1 MRRQFT
7 SEQKAAVALAALKN
21 DKTINQVAA
30 EHEVHPTQVKQW
42 RDAIKSGA
50 SGLFADGRKTD
61 KTNGTTQAQI
71 DELHRVIGV
80 RDAELLWLKKTIHRM
95 GR

>member
-7 SEQKAAVALAALKN
+7 PEQKAQVAFAALRG

-30 EHEVHPTQVKQW
+30 EFEVHPTQVKQW
-42 RDAIKSGA
+42 RDAVKSGA
-50 SGLFADGRKTD
+50 TELFADKRKAD
-61 KTNGTTQAQI
+61 KTKATTQAQI

-80 RDAELLWLKKTIHRM
+80 RDAELLWLKKTIQRM

>member
-7 SEQKAAVALAALKN
+7 PTQKATVALAALKG
-21 DKTINQVAA
+21 DKTINQIASQY
-30 EHEVHPTQVKQW
+30 EVNPTQVKQW
-42 RDAIKSGA
+42 RDAA
-50 SGLFADGRKTD
+50 RAALPEAFTD
-61 KTNGTTQAQI
+61 KRKPANRDTTTQAQL

-80 RDAELLWLKKTIHRM
+80 RDAELEWLKKKIHGF

>member
-7 SEQKAAVALAALKN
+7 SEQKAQVALRALQGSR
-21 DKTINQVAA
+21 TINQVAS
-30 EHEVHPTQVKQW
+30 EFEVHPTQVKQW
-42 RDAIKSGA
+42 RDAVKSGA
-50 SGLFADGRKTD
+50 AGLFHDGRKAD
-61 KTNGTTQAQI
+61 KTSATTQAQI

-95 GR
+95 GQ